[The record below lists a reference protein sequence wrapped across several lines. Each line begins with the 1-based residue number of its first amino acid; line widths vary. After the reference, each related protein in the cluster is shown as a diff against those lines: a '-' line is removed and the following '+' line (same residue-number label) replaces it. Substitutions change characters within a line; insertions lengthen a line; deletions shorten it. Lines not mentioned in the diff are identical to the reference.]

1 MMNSAVKGLTEAV
14 QRYFDLMYDCDVS
27 KFGSGLHVDLAA
39 PRLSRRE
46 NDKVDGV
53 GIRSRACEARVA
65 QIYRRVQ
72 RRREFASGCRL
83 GHVSL
88 RESESQNQQCGVHR
102 LSDVPQNRRD
112 LENHLKGIS
121 SARQIAVE
129 GSGVATLRQLIR

>member
-14 QRYFDLMYDCDVS
+14 QPYFDLMYDCDVS
-27 KFGSGLHVDLAA
+27 KSHVDLAA
-39 PRLSRRE
+39 QRLSRRE
-46 NDKVDGV
+46 NDEVDGV
-53 GIRSRACEARVA
+53 GIRSLACEARVA

-72 RRREFASGCRL
+72 RRRGFASGCRL

-102 LSDVPQNRRD
+102 LSDVSQNRRD

-121 SARQIAVE
+121 SARLIAAE